1 MDDVLCEFCRAG
13 VVAVVCQY
21 NDLWY
26 VTCLCLGFDE
36 EGSSANCIG
45 MGYAGTAGMVWG
57 WIISMVFIQSIA
69 MSMAEL
75 CSAMPTRYAAIQNH
89 KKEAE

>member
-1 MDDVLCEFCRAG
+1 
-13 VVAVVCQY
+13 
-21 NDLWY
+21 
-26 VTCLCLGFDE
+26 
-36 EGSSANCIG
+36 